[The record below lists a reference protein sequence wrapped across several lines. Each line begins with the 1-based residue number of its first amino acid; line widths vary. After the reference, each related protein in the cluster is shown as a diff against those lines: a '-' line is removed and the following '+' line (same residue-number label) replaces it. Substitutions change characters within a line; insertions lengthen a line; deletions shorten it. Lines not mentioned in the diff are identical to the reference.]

1 MVSRGTFISS
11 TAMKYCQKE
20 FETQMKTKFWI
31 VTAALLALV
40 LGGFALLSYAQ
51 NRSATTPQNSWG
63 GHHAHKAYLMRE
75 LNLTDAQKTQV
86 KEMFEANKAT
96 GLPLMQQMAANKKAM
111 LEATANG
118 NYDQAKIQALAT
130 QQAQLMAQAMVQ
142 KQAIQHQIYT
152 QVLTADQRT
161 KADELR
167 AKQISRID
175 SRMQKL
181 SQSTASNSSQQ

>member
-1 MVSRGTFISS
+1 
-11 TAMKYCQKE
+11 
-20 FETQMKTKFWI
+20 MKTKFWI

-51 NRSATTPQNSWG
+51 DSSAATPQKSWG